1 MLQRCGYTVRLWVYG
16 EKADSFRKN
25 LYGIFGMV
33 CTPVADLAQLQPPG
47 SWIPW
52 AQSLS

>member
-25 LYGIFGMV
+25 LYGLFGRV
-33 CTPVADLAQLQPPG
+33 CTPVVIVQGVRFTDQ
-47 SWIPW
+47 
-52 AQSLS
+52 